1 MTAFTYALQLTI
13 LTIKDGQR
21 QIWTH
26 LQMLHMV
33 NDHRLAVP
41 TFALAALALPAIQ
54 PQDLV
59 AYAVRLSPPLRPVI
73 ELMFTPLRYQCPKLI
88 QAVSGYH
95 ILTVQWNRRCRMT
108 GTACLIISCYHF
120 ITLFWLWGIIFFDFE
135 AVGSSNDPD
144 K

>member
-1 MTAFTYALQLTI
+1 MVILVTAFAYALQLTI

-21 QIWTH
+21 QIRTH
-26 LQMLHMV
+26 FQMLHMV
-33 NDHRLAVP
+33 NNHRLAVP

-73 ELMFTPLRYQCPKLI
+73 ELMFTPLCDQNTKLI
-88 QAVSGYH
+88 QAISGNH
-95 ILTVQWNRRCRMT
+95 ILT
-108 GTACLIISCYHF
+108 A
-120 ITLFWLWGIIFFDFE
+120 
-135 AVGSSNDPD
+135 